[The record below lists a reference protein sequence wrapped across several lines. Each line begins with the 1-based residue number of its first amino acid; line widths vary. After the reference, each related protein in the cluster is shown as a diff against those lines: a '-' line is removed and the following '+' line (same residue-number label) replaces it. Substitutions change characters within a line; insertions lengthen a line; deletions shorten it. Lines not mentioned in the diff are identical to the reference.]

1 VLNKNIEDLN
11 MVYLILVAM
20 LNLGTPATKT
30 TLIDSGT
37 ITFQIHNSVHAT
49 HSNTIKYVKAPTHWV
64 KVVNN

>member
-1 VLNKNIEDLN
+1 
-11 MVYLILVAM
+11 M

-37 ITFQIHNSVHAT
+37 ITFKIHNSVHAT